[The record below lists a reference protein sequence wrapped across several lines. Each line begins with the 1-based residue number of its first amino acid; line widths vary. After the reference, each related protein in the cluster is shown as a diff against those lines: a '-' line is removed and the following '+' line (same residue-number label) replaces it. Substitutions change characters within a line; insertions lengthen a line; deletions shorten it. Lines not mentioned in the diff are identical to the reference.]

1 MKQNKILFLM
11 ISVILLLSACSA
23 PAVVSQTAAVLPSA
37 ENRTV
42 EPVGTAVSEPTEA
55 GIPVETTTQPAA
67 NTPSS
72 GIMTFAIVP
81 SESKVTYE
89 VAETFINQNNRFNL
103 AVGVT
108 NNVNGTIQA
117 NLQNPPASTLGEFT
131 IDVSQFTSDSSRRD
145 NAIRNNWLESARFPT
160 AVFKPTS
167 IAVLPGSYEEGK
179 DYSFQV
185 TGDLTVK
192 ETTRPV
198 TFDVTAKLTGDTLSG
213 KATTTI
219 LLSDFNV
226 GPISILGV
234 LKTED
239 QAKLT
244 LEFVA
249 RP

>member
-1 MKQNKILFLM
+1 MKKKMKLFLVIM
-11 ISVILLLSACSA
+11 AILLLSACSG
-23 PAVVSQTAAVLPSA
+23 PAVVSQTVTVPPSA
-37 ENRTV
+37 EIQTPLPVVTV
-42 EPVGTAVSEPTEA
+42 ASAPTNAANPVGKA
-55 GIPVETTTQPAA
+55 TQPDTNPPATSKTTL
-67 NTPSS
+67 N
-72 GIMTFAIVP
+72 IVP

-89 VAETFINQNNRFNL
+89 VAETFLNQNNRFNL

-108 NNVNGTIQA
+108 NSVNGTIQA
-117 NLQNPPASTLGEFT
+117 DLQNPPASTLGEFT
-131 IDVSQFTSDSSRRD
+131 IDISQFTSDSSRRD

-167 IAVLPGSYEEGK
+167 IATLPGSYEEGK

-192 ETTRPV
+192 QTTRPV
-198 TFDVTAKLTGDTLSG
+198 TFDVTVKLTGDTLFG

>member
-1 MKQNKILFLM
+1 MKQKMKLFLV
-11 ISVILLLSACSA
+11 ISVILLLSACSG
-23 PAVVSQTAAVLPSA
+23 PVAVQPTQAVQPSLEKQTPGAG
-37 ENRTV
+37 
-42 EPVGTAVSEPTEA
+42 VGATGVPTNTAN
-55 GIPVETTTQPAA
+55 PVESATQPG
-67 NTPSS
+67 NTPPAS
-72 GIMTFAIVP
+72 GIMTFKIVP

-108 NNVNGTIQA
+108 NSVDGVINA
-117 NLQNPPASTLGEFT
+117 DLKNPPASTLGQFT
-131 IDVSQFTSDSSRRD
+131 IDISQFTSDSGRRD

-167 IAVLPGSYEEGK
+167 ITTLPGSYEEGK
-179 DYSFQV
+179 DYNFQV

-219 LLSDFNV
+219 LLSNFNV
-226 GPISILGV
+226 GPISILGI

>member
-1 MKQNKILFLM
+1 MKQKKKSYLI
-11 ISVILLLSACSA
+11 IALLLILSACSA
-23 PAVVSQTAAVLPSA
+23 PSVVSQTAAVLPSNA
-37 ENRTV
+37 VQTPTSASTV
-42 EPVGTAVSEPTEA
+42 TSMPTDA
-55 GIPVETTTQPAA
+55 ANPSVLATQPAA
-67 NTPSS
+67 NPPAS
-72 GIMTFAIVP
+72 GIMTFNIVP
-81 SESKVTYE
+81 NESKVTYE
-89 VAETFINQNNRFNL
+89 VAETFINQSNRFNL

-108 NNVNGTIQA
+108 NSVNGTIQA

-131 IDVSQFTSDSSRRD
+131 IDISQFTSDSSRRD

-167 IAVLPGSYEEGK
+167 IAALPGSYEEGK
-179 DYSFQV
+179 EYSFQV

-192 ETTRPV
+192 QTTRPV

-213 KATTTI
+213 MATTTI

-244 LEFVA
+244 LNFVA

>member
-1 MKQNKILFLM
+1 MKVNKLLFLVL
-11 ISVILLLSACSA
+11 SLTLFLSACSG
-23 PAVVSQTAAVLPSA
+23 PAVVSQTALVPSSTEIQA
-37 ENRTV
+37 PGYAATV
-42 EPVGTAVSEPTEA
+42 TSVPTDSATLTAA
-55 GIPVETTTQPAA
+55 ATQPATNPPA
-67 NTPSS
+67 S
-72 GIMTFAIVP
+72 GIMTLNIVP
-81 SESKVTYE
+81 NESKVTYE

-108 NNVNGTIQA
+108 NSVNGTIQA

-131 IDVSQFTSDSSRRD
+131 IDISQFTSDSSRRD

-179 DYSFQV
+179 EYTFQV

-192 ETTRPV
+192 QTTRPV
-198 TFDVTAKLTGDTLSG
+198 TFDVTAKLSGDTLSG

>member
-1 MKQNKILFLM
+1 
-11 ISVILLLSACSA
+11 V
-23 PAVVSQTAAVLPSA
+23 
-37 ENRTV
+37 
-42 EPVGTAVSEPTEA
+42 
-55 GIPVETTTQPAA
+55 
-67 NTPSS
+67 
-72 GIMTFAIVP
+72 TFTIVP

-89 VAETFINQNNRFNL
+89 VAETFINQSNRFNL

-108 NNVNGTIQA
+108 NSVSGQIQA
-117 NLQNPPASTLGEFT
+117 DLQNPPASTLGEFT
-131 IDVSQFTSDSSRRD
+131 IDISKFTSDSSRRD

-167 IAVLPGSYEEGK
+167 IATLPGSYDEGK

-198 TFDVTAKLTGDTLSG
+198 TFDVTAKLNGNTLAG
-213 KATTTI
+213 KATATI

>member
-108 NNVNGTIQA
+108 NSVNGTIQA

-131 IDVSQFTSDSSRRD
+131 IDISQFTSDSSRRD

-192 ETTRPV
+192 QTTRPV

-213 KATTTI
+213 KAITTI

>member
-23 PAVVSQTAAVLPSA
+23 PAVVSQTAAVPPST

-42 EPVGTAVSEPTEA
+42 EPVGTAVSEPTDA
-55 GIPVETTTQPAA
+55 GIPVEAATQPA
-67 NTPSS
+67 NPPSS
-72 GIMTFAIVP
+72 GIKTFTIVP
-81 SESKVTYE
+81 SESKVAYE

-108 NNVNGTIQA
+108 NSVNGTIQA

-131 IDVSQFTSDSSRRD
+131 IDISQFTSDSSRRD

-179 DYSFQV
+179 EYTFQV

-192 ETTRPV
+192 QTTRPV
-198 TFDVTAKLTGDTLSG
+198 TFDVTAKLSGDTLSG